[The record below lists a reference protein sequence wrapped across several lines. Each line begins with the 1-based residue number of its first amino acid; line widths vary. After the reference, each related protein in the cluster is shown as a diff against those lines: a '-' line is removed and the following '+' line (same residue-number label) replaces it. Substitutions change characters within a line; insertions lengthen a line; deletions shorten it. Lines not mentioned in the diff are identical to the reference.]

1 MNRRN
6 TMRTI
11 IYAIFCLTSLIT
23 TAFAKDTLTV
33 DDFSADKLSAAWSSN
48 ASPEYYKGN
57 GGQNG
62 LSLVTDPQKGRV
74 MRVEFSF
81 GEAVAS
87 SPLFIS
93 KKLEVEPTFRMIKAV
108 RFRLKVVG
116 QVPKYFGF
124 RLRTGPQTHRNWAI
138 SDLLGGSIPVNRW
151 LDVEVPTAFDS
162 NVWADIDARIYQLTF
177 CLSGGNCRGTF
188 FVDDIR
194 FVLAGPMKEESYIPK
209 SSARPVN
216 AAPKVL
222 LLKHRAAGFYHLPE
236 AFTAIAP
243 DVQITTCLY
252 RGPQFEFFNFPKTR
266 EDLLAYDAIVLLDI
280 DPVVLTDEQTRWL
293 ADTVHSGSRMVI
305 FGGTTTLA
313 QSRMFQRPLRDLLPV
328 TFESGSDLN
337 TINAP
342 PAPAAPHALNRGFG
356 PSGLGVVGAMQSL
369 KVRPK
374 CAVSW
379 TAGNEPLVITGR
391 AGKGAVTVVNAMI
404 RPGIG
409 RDDFFT
415 DVLSDDLIRQLCRW
429 SLNQLSDVGIETL
442 SLPKNSSTLRGY
454 SFTVSCSKNTTIR
467 VLIDGKAQP
476 VQEQKPGSFQ
486 ADLEFPTPSQVTLD
500 HTVRIEC
507 IKDGKVVDWRD
518 VTVTVQNPI
527 QLSVYWS
534 GEPSAFAPGSPVD
547 FSVAASS
554 LDPSV
559 KPPSV
564 ETITARLITA
574 GYQWDIPRID
584 AKGDGA
590 VFSGKLPNLASGPA
604 RVVVRAG
611 DRVTLERECRI
622 VDPFDRTDFFPIKS
636 TIGLEY
642 CGHVLDDAGIRE
654 QVEDLKAH
662 GINTIRATDP
672 NDGKGPKQ
680 QRENWYKHVAAGYAQ
695 QLGMVLFYEY
705 TNFTTFQRNSPVS
718 PCPLAPGFK
727 EKFRD
732 HMAGMVWPVAYYP
745 RMLSAK
751 VVDEPSIGPDNLCG
765 CEYCRAAFRKRYGIE
780 YETARKKE
788 TPYARWALG
797 DFLGFYVGEVFAAG
811 PPFIKEQNL
820 RLDLV
825 LTYMVHGLGYQ
836 SPLGC
841 QQDCVEWT
849 RHVQLADFDVY
860 PYAHPNPSRIR
871 MVAAG
876 FCMSAIEDIARERH
890 VPWGFY
896 VELGDPD
903 WPFVKNPKQASAEC
917 AFTAVTHGARYLN
930 TFMHQLV
937 GDGIGPERWDET
949 GRALRTIGRC
959 GPLLVN
965 MPALPA
971 KLAVYFPDA
980 HEFIENGYDTPEY
993 TLSMLKGTFGT
1004 TDIRREELIVERGTV
1019 GCPAMLM
1026 LRTKWLHED
1035 AVPIL
1040 QEWLKSGGVLITDGL
1055 PQKTHREKKIDW
1067 PVGPAARKHNKH
1079 FAWTEASFGKG
1090 RVIILE
1096 TNIEKRF
1103 HDLCQAKTL
1112 EPAALRSLRYAFRDL
1127 IETFVKADLVT
1138 RYTEQGDSVDII
1150 EPGLRGN
1157 GSGVFLTVVS
1167 HRPQP
1172 QTVEMILR
1180 RNDIACLVDLETMK
1194 PVPFTRTPEGIRI
1207 ELDVPS
1213 RWARLLAGY
1222 PRKPSGLELKLARA
1236 ALKPGEP
1243 LAYSVQ
1249 SRDGGGVLLDVC
1261 VRDPHGEI
1269 VTRFGGSRAPAG
1281 GKAEFSI
1288 PLPVNSVLG
1297 VYTIHAE
1304 APQFGLTTRAQFEVR
1319 Q

>member
-1 MNRRN
+1 MKS
-6 TMRTI
+6 I
-11 IYAIFCLTSLIT
+11 VCVPFFFLCCAA
-23 TAFAKDTLTV
+23 TAFAENALTV
-33 DDFSADKLSAAWSSN
+33 DDFSADKLSATWSSS
-48 ASPEYYKGN
+48 ASPEYYRGG
-57 GGQNG
+57 GGQKG
-62 LSLVTDPQKGRV
+62 LSLITDVQQGRA
-74 MRVEFSF
+74 MRVEFAF

-87 SPLFIS
+87 SPLFVS
-93 KKLEVEPTFRMIKAV
+93 RNLETKPTFRMIKAV

-116 QVPKYFGF
+116 KVPDRFGF
-124 RLRTGPQTHRNWAI
+124 RLRTGPQQHRNWAI
-138 SDLLGGSIPVNRW
+138 GDLVGGSIPVDRW

-162 NVWADIDARIYQLTF
+162 NVWADIDAKIYQLTF
-177 CLSGGNCRGTF
+177 WLGGGNCRGAF
-188 FVDDIR
+188 LVDDIQ
-194 FVLAGPMKEESYIPK
+194 FVLASPVEESPYTPK
-209 SSARPVN
+209 ASVRPTN

-222 LLKHRAAGFYHLPE
+222 LLKLRAAGFYCLPE
-236 AFTAIAP
+236 AFRAIAP
-243 DVQITTCLY
+243 DVQITACDY
-252 RGPQFEFFNFPKTR
+252 CGPQFEFFNFPKTR
-266 EDLLAYDAIVLLDI
+266 EELLAYDTIVLLDI
-280 DPVVLTDEQTRWL
+280 DPVVLTDEQIRWL
-293 ADTVHSGSRMVI
+293 TDTVHSGSRMVI

-313 QSRMFQRPLRDLLPV
+313 RSRMFQRPLRDLLPV
-328 TFESGSDLN
+328 TFESGSDLK
-337 TINAP
+337 TVNAP
-342 PAPAAPHALNRGFG
+342 PAPAAPHPLNRGLC
-356 PSGLGVVGAMQSL
+356 PAGLGRVGSMQSL
-369 KVRPK
+369 KVRPGGV
-374 CAVSW
+374 VSW
-379 TAGNEPLVITGR
+379 TAAGEPLVVTGQ

-409 RDDFFT
+409 QDDFFT

-442 SLPKNSSTLRGY
+442 SLPQDASTLQGY
-454 SFTVSCSKNTTIR
+454 SLTVTCSKGTTIQ
-467 VLIDGKAQP
+467 VLVDGKAQS
-476 VQEQKPGSFQ
+476 VQKHKSGSFK
-486 ADLEFPTPSQVTLD
+486 ADLKFPTPVQVTCD
-500 HTVRIEC
+500 HTVRIAC
-507 IKDGKVVDWRD
+507 LKDGKVVDWRA
-518 VTVTVQNPI
+518 VTVTVQTTV
-527 QLSVYWS
+527 QLSGYWKAD
-534 GEPSAFAPGSPVD
+534 PNAFAPGSPVD
-547 FSVAASS
+547 LSAATSS

-559 KPPSV
+559 KPPSA
-564 ETITARLITA
+564 ETITARVITA
-574 GYQWDIPRID
+574 GYEWDIPRVD
-584 AKGDGA
+584 AKGNEA
-590 VFSGKLPNLASGPA
+590 VFSGKVPNLASAPA
-604 RVVVRAG
+604 KVVVRAG
-611 DRVTLERECRI
+611 DRVILERECRI

-642 CGHVLDDAGIRE
+642 AGHVLDDVGIRE
-654 QVEDLKAH
+654 VVDDLKAH
-662 GINTIRATDP
+662 GINTIRATNP

-680 QRENWYKHVAAGYAQ
+680 QRENWYKHLAAGYAQ
-695 QLGMVLFYEY
+695 QIGMVLFYEY

-727 EKFRD
+727 DKFRD
-732 HMAGMVWPVAYYP
+732 YMAGMVWPAAYYP

-765 CEYCRAAFRKRYGIE
+765 CEHCQATFRKRYGIE

-836 SPLGC
+836 HPLSC

-849 RHVQLADFDVY
+849 KHVQLADFDVY

-871 MVAAG
+871 MVAAA
-876 FCMSAIEDIARERH
+876 FCMSAIEDIARARNI
-890 VPWGFY
+890 PWGFY

-917 AFTAVTHGARYLN
+917 AFTAVAHGARYLN

-980 HEFIENGYDTPEY
+980 HEFIEDGYDTPEY

-1004 TDIRREELIVERGTV
+1004 TDIRREELIIERGTV
-1019 GCPAMLM
+1019 GCPVMLM
-1026 LRTKWLHED
+1026 LCTKWLHED

-1040 QEWLKSGGVLITDGL
+1040 QHWLKTGGVLITDGL
-1055 PQKTHREKKIDW
+1055 PEKTHREKKIDW
-1067 PVGPAARKHNKH
+1067 PIGPAALKHNSQ

-1112 EPAALRSLRYAFRDL
+1112 EPATLRSLRYAFRDL

-1157 GSGVFLTVVS
+1157 GSGIFLTVVN
-1167 HRPQP
+1167 HRPQRE
-1172 QTVEMILR
+1172 TVETILR
-1180 RNDIACLVDLETMK
+1180 RDDIHCLVDMETMK

-1222 PRKPSGLELKLARA
+1222 PRKPSGLELKLAKTV
-1236 ALKPGEP
+1236 LKPGEP
-1243 LAYSVQ
+1243 LVYSVQ
-1249 SRDGGGVLLDVC
+1249 SRDCAGVLLDVS
-1261 VRDPHGEI
+1261 VRNSRGEI
-1269 VTRFGGSRAPAG
+1269 VTRLGGSRAPAD

-1288 PLPVNSVLG
+1288 PLPINSALG
-1297 VYTIHAE
+1297 MYTIHAE
-1304 APQFGLTTRAQFEVR
+1304 VPQFGLTTEAQFEVR